1 MTPSQKMLIEQFR
14 ERERVLREQI
24 IALQNELKGV
34 QWSIA
39 QTTGEP
45 DHTTQ
50 RQMPLLRRR
59 ARNVNETVLRLVT
72 AAGPKGLSA
81 VDLVE
86 RAQAEGVTLNRGTV
100 SSLLSRLK
108 REGTLAYNGTEY
120 AVIQK
125 MSVVSSK

>member
-1 MTPSQKMLIEQFR
+1 MTPSQKMLTEQFR
-14 ERERVLREQI
+14 EREKALRDQI
-24 IALQNELKGV
+24 AALQNELKGV

-39 QTTGEP
+39 QVTGEP
-45 DHTTQ
+45 SS
-50 RQMPLLRRR
+50 PIVAAIVRR

-81 VDLVE
+81 LDLVE
-86 RAQAEGVTLNRGTV
+86 RAQTEGITLNRGTV

-108 REGTLAYNGTEY
+108 REGTLVYNGTEY